1 MANEYQVKFPYVR
14 VPKQPP
20 ALPRNS
26 NAFSG
31 PWTYHQLRIYFR
43 LKSLAV
49 VLASVGGAY
58 IGTEIS
64 GCKRSW

>member
-1 MANEYQVKFPYVR
+1 MFVFLSNPL
-14 VPKQPP
+14 

-26 NAFSG
+26 NTLPE

-43 LKSLAV
+43 FKPLAV

-58 IGTEIS
+58 IGTEIP
-64 GCKRSW
+64 GCRRSW